1 MEERSNNTN
10 HAGGYRGK
18 PRKNSGKN
26 GGKPFK
32 KHTNGDKPYGKHNG
46 ERHYDGERKNYGRRD
61 GDRRDG
67 GKRYGDRDNRGDK
80 HNFKRDGR
88 RGDGSR
94 KQYDKRDGDRRDD
107 ARGEKRYDRKPYSKS
122 YGERR
127 DDRDHK
133 SYGERRDRDRHYGDR
148 DSRGDKR
155 NFKRNGERRDYG
167 SRKPYGK
174 RDGERRDHGSRKQY
188 DKRDRAPREEVV
200 ENVDNLEG
208 KDPKTANQHP
218 QGRSFNRREEGRS
231 ERKGDTRNGTRNE
244 RSRSKVDMTTRRDLV
259 QIATTD
265 NSEDFVWAG
274 AGLRHT
280 DSEFFVMEG
289 DTVIHEKY
297 GEGEIVKIIS
307 GKLQVE
313 FEDGKRWYAH
323 PLAMEKGILRKPGAP
338 QPFEEDESTTETE
351 LESALD
357 DELASVLLATGASMD
372 DFSVNKTDAIDVS
385 DDSDLEDGTF
395 EEDDNLF
402 GTGMSSLDLDFETI
416 TVDDDATVN
425 MFADLELLTGV
436 DFNEFD
442 EENE

>member
-1 MEERSNNTN
+1 MEERRNNTN
-10 HAGGYRGK
+10 HADGYRGK

-26 GGKPFK
+26 SGKPYK
-32 KHTNGDKPYGKHNG
+32 KRTDGDKPYGKHDG
-46 ERHYDGERKNYGRRD
+46 ERHYGGERKSYGRGD

-67 GKRYGDRDNRGDK
+67 GKRYGDRDDRGGKRD
-80 HNFKRDGR
+80 FKRDGR
-88 RGDGSR
+88 RGDGFR
-94 KQYDKRDGDRRDD
+94 KQYDERNGDRRDD
-107 ARGEKRYDRKPYSKS
+107 ARGEKRYDRKPYGKHD
-122 YGERR
+122 GERR
-127 DDRDHK
+127 ENRDHK
-133 SYGERRDRDRHYGDR
+133 SYGERRDGDRRDRGKRYDDR
-148 DSRGDKR
+148 DGRGGKR
-155 NFKRNGERRDYG
+155 EFKRDGGRRDY
-167 SRKPYGK
+167 
-174 RDGERRDHGSRKQY
+174 DSRKQY
-188 DKRDRAPREEVV
+188 GKRDRAPREEAV
-200 ENVDNLEG
+200 ESVDNLEG
-208 KDPKTANQHP
+208 KAPKTANQQP
-218 QGRSFNRREEGRS
+218 QERSFNRRGEGRS
-231 ERKGDTRNGTRNE
+231 ERKGDTRNSARNE

-323 PLAMEKGILRKPGAP
+323 PLAMEKGILRKPGVALP
-338 QPFEEDESTTETE
+338 SEEDESASVTE
-351 LESALD
+351 LESTLD
-357 DELASVLLATGASMD
+357 DELASVLLAAGASMD

-385 DDSDLEDGTF
+385 DNSDLEDGTF

-402 GTGMSSLDLDFETI
+402 DTGMSSLDLDFETI

>member
-10 HAGGYRGK
+10 HADGYRGK
-18 PRKNSGKN
+18 TRKNSGKN

-32 KHTNGDKPYGKHNG
+32 KHTNGDKPYGERDG
-46 ERHYDGERKNYGRRD
+46 ERHYDGERKSYGRRD

-80 HNFKRDGR
+80 RNFKRDGR

-94 KQYDKRDGDRRDD
+94 KQYDERNGDRRDD
-107 ARGEKRYDRKPYSKS
+107 ARGEKRFDRKPY
-122 YGERR
+122 
-127 DDRDHK
+127 
-133 SYGERRDRDRHYGDR
+133 GDR
-148 DSRGDKR
+148 DNRGGKR
-155 NFKRNGERRDYG
+155 DFKRDEERRDYG

-174 RDGERRDHGSRKQY
+174 HDGERRDYGSHKPYGKRDGERRDYGSRKQY
-188 DKRDRAPREEVV
+188 DKRDRAPREEAV

-208 KDPKTANQHP
+208 KAPKTANQQP
-218 QGRSFNRREEGRS
+218 QERSFNRRGEGRS

-323 PLAMEKGILRKPGAP
+323 PLAMEKGILRKPGVALP
-338 QPFEEDESTTETE
+338 AEEDESATVTE

-357 DELASVLLATGASMD
+357 DELASVLLAAGASMD

-395 EEDDNLF
+395 KEDDNLF
-402 GTGMSSLDLDFETI
+402 DTGMSSLDLDFETI

-436 DFNEFD
+436 DFNELD